1 MTSNIAKRK
10 LEPNGI
16 ECPVRQKKQKSIK
29 KANAKQPHAVGKPK
43 GGGRPVSQAF
53 KKRKTN
59 GYVEPSVEE
68 KKSNKIAETFRR
80 ELETGVMAMSAIRH
94 FLHEAYAHPEL
105 VMHYI
110 RCGGTFKPLLAILAS
125 CEKDKLNDVA
135 DILHLLQLVLLQS
148 LDCDETHV
156 QYATKCVKS
165 IMTNYQTVVCNLL
178 QDQGANA
185 MSSKASALR
194 LLKAV
199 LLVDGQTHWRDVL
212 RLVDTCSS
220 KMGMADH
227 RETIKQTE
235 GFIGNSLRT
244 AFIEFNLAFLI
255 DTPTQLVRF
264 WLARPALVYPLVLNL
279 VFDSSENVVLVMKTL
294 RQYVLD
300 NPDIDKYI
308 YRTAFTPDILKALVH
323 VYEWVGPEKQIIR
336 DQAKLQV
343 LSATEEFLL
352 PLLTSRRCFLV
363 PKSIDLERASPRY
376 RQLLQNLKYTQ
387 LHEHQRRLVLSMLE
401 MCPEVLPAT
410 LDMYGGMLKSRSE
423 KIHEM
428 LKKMLLLYKPAE
440 LIAKLQKGVS
450 AKALSA
456 FVVQSTLPRTF
467 LEHIGAALG
476 TNKENIPYCL
486 EFLALMITRC
496 EECLLAIESSG
507 ILDQFGRKKVKV
519 DAINK
524 IVAMF
529 PSIDRII
536 AAMETHRNI
545 GAANNREVAL
555 EHAMDILLVCIR
567 SFRAYIESSSFITTF
582 RDILQPD
589 YQVALVKKNFLNY
602 EFKAIKVIIALEP
615 QSVSFSSDLFPTVFL
630 ILAKAYFFG
639 KDEMR
644 RDAIEQLL
652 ALLRNTALFGNRGTE
667 IEFWF
672 QALRDVEPST
682 LVAELTRYLASEMQ
696 RAAQQMGQ
704 NANAKSSIDHS
715 LIDGA
720 FNFGASAG
728 KNELNALFDR
738 VEQETEG
745 TVAFAGSEA
754 LLDAQVELPV
764 ADNFF
769 MHVFGKS
776 TTRPAEFRLYFEAV
790 ALRYLHY
797 IPHPEIVH
805 RAVKELDDGSVSD
818 AVYKYANN
826 WLTGNELDLHFGRTY
841 FRSLNRALIVKD
853 KSFTLDK
860 EFQRH
865 TEEVRGVLLNMFHQT
880 LFYFSRWVASGK
892 LGPNHAEIATH
903 YCNLLLEP
911 LLKPGVL
918 SEQDIGELMEGV
930 FLQRP
935 VIFQHFTIIKRNED
949 SLRRQVSEFV
959 YDLMQVIHHL
969 PHFETYTELYS
980 NKIITELIQV
990 STENAQTLLDGELAE
1005 KLLAIFKLNER
1016 HCATL
1021 LRHYAQLPAEVF
1033 VSDNQR
1039 SHHYKQLC
1047 FAMQQL
1053 IAHNR
1058 CRQKFFLP
1066 EETVR
1071 GLVRIYM
1078 ECGQSKQ
1085 SDGQMVE
1092 LEELEQNLCDY
1103 FDMFPHSIAHIDP
1116 DLMRVFFDTNRRIS
1130 KATIKLATFLLARCS
1145 HLHAPFLQ
1153 LVGQNVAK
1161 KELVYP
1167 LLNVAFRRGI
1177 ITEGTVEAQEG
1188 KQLLAQIYAEFKG
1201 PILKMLE
1208 KPSKAAVIYRE
1219 NALASEQLVR
1229 LCMPRNEC
1237 VDFTRKKLRIEAV
1250 ETFQLRVLMEIYGA
1264 ALKTSS
1270 EGGNANVQHTIYCN
1284 GFSVLLQC
1292 FETLLRSIS
1301 SAQYLLQQDA
1311 HMQRLNELTLAT
1323 YRWAKQSSRYHIK
1336 SDKMSFGS
1344 VTKAGQWN
1352 TFCKNCLKFGLE
1364 TVRRG
1369 DNDRRFDERLHVLPK
1384 LMAVL
1389 VDLFYVDGGK
1399 EQADIERY
1407 YDWALSHSNFL
1418 RVLLVQYQYLPK
1430 TALVQL
1436 LYALARKNPNVAN
1449 QKHVPLLLGA
1459 YGATLTDANR
1469 YILALLQHY
1478 ERSGVQM
1485 HGFRP
1490 FLWGETAIKH
1500 FSLESRAT
1508 AEGDEQEHGAS
1519 LGRGPQNS
1527 FRTNVSEVF
1536 SLLVEDKV
1544 INMIENFPVW
1554 RKLDACAQL
1563 PETNFDQ
1570 LAEQSDT
1577 EKRGLLVD
1585 YQANTPVE
1593 RFVEKSRRGYGR
1605 KLHPHSDLLDM
1616 HTTNAEQNS
1625 VTYDPAFLMP
1635 MMNYLYSSE
1644 QSDMLRQ
1651 GIRSGLL
1658 TLPFLCLASNDEQM
1672 RLAAGSVLLRI
1683 RSHLELTKRLTDC
1696 KTWLHLFAI
1705 VQRRFIEM
1713 YATAASYN
1721 EDVHKHGHVPRAPY
1735 LSMLFIAETV
1745 KLLPNVLSK
1754 LHAPMTQYLI
1764 NQDVYNFRMV
1774 PNFLPLFNSSDVE
1787 NNVQR
1792 MFMVRTLHQG
1802 VKSHR
1807 DFAVLRASP
1816 IIQVMMGFH
1825 GSPLS
1830 NRELNMAILH
1840 LLNAI
1845 AKIPKSCQYLVDS
1858 LGFVGWLSERIDV
1871 IESFEFDTI
1880 EAFLGLLSDCWYSM
1894 QVMACSYRAPTQ
1906 HHPRSTVFFQRGIL
1920 ILTLKFLPLLSPGST
1935 STTLIR
1941 FLNLLEKTTSP
1952 WHGYQHLMSLVSGEV
1967 LQQLMAYFEELFAE
1981 HGELLWCVRYVRQ
1994 CGTFA
1999 NDDDLTM
2006 GRKLQDVKVD
2016 QTSILVVLALRRFV
2030 MRWCNCQK
2038 DGPGVEV
2045 KDELEE
2051 VDVVMEGV
2059 TTANEEEED
2068 GDVKEPVGN
2077 DNLEEDET
2085 PMDE

>member
-1 MTSNIAKRK
+1 MTSKIAKRK
-10 LEPNGI
+10 LEPNGS
-16 ECPVRQKKQKSIK
+16 ECPVQQKKQKSVK
-29 KANAKQPHAVGKPK
+29 KARQPHAVGKPK

-80 ELETGVMAMSAIRH
+80 ELESGVMAMSAIRH
-94 FLHEAYAHPEL
+94 FLQETYTQPEL

-110 RCGGTFKPLLAILAS
+110 RCGGTFKPLMAILS
-125 CEKDKLNDVA
+125 CCEKDKLNDIA
-135 DILHLLQLVLLQS
+135 DVLHLLQLVLLQS
-148 LDCDETHV
+148 LDCDATHL
-156 QYATKCVKS
+156 QYATKCARS
-165 IMTNYQTVVCNLL
+165 IMLNYQTVICNLL
-178 QDQGANA
+178 QDQDANA
-185 MSSKASALR
+185 ISSKASALR

-199 LLVDGQTHWRDVL
+199 LMVDSQTHWRDVL

-227 RETIKQTE
+227 RESIRQTE

-264 WLARPALVYPLVLNL
+264 WLARPALVFPLVLNL
-279 VFDSSENVVLVMKTL
+279 AFDSSENVVLVMKTL

-323 VYEWVGPEKQIIR
+323 VYEWVGPEKQMIKEQ
-336 DQAKLQV
+336 DKLQV
-343 LSATEEFLL
+343 LNATEEFLL

-376 RQLLQNLKYTQ
+376 RQLLQNLKHTQ

-410 LDMYGGMLKSRSE
+410 LDMYGGLLKSKSE
-423 KIHEM
+423 EIREM
-428 LKKMLLLYKPAE
+428 LKKMLVLYKPTE
-440 LIAKLQKGVS
+440 LIGKLEKGVS

-467 LEHIGAALG
+467 LEHIRAALDAQ
-476 TNKENIPYCL
+476 KEKIPYCL
-486 EFLALMITRC
+486 EFLALMVTRC
-496 EECLLAIESSG
+496 EECLQAIESSG
-507 ILDQFGRKKVKV
+507 LLDQFGRKKVKV

-529 PSIDRII
+529 PSIDRIM
-536 AAMETHRNI
+536 AAMEAHRDNS
-545 GAANNREVAL
+545 AAKNREVAL

-567 SFRAYIESSSFITTF
+567 SFRAYIESSSFVTTF
-582 RDILQPD
+582 RDILQPA
-589 YQVALVKKNFLNY
+589 YHTTQVEKYFLNY

-615 QSVSFSSDLFPTVFL
+615 QSVSFSSDLFPSVFL
-630 ILAKAYFFG
+630 LLTKAYFNG
-639 KDEMR
+639 KDDMR

-652 ALLRNTALFGNRGTE
+652 TLLRNTALFGNRGTE

-672 QALRDVEPST
+672 QALRDVESTT
-682 LVAELTRYLASEMQ
+682 LVPELVSFLASEVQ
-696 RAAQQMGQ
+696 RAAQQIGQ
-704 NANAKSSIDHS
+704 KANVKSSIDHS

-720 FNFGASAG
+720 FNFGASARQ
-728 KNELNALFDR
+728 NELNALFDR
-738 VEQETEG
+738 VEQETDG
-745 TVAFAGSEA
+745 MVAFAGSEA

-769 MHVFGKS
+769 MHMFDKN
-776 TTRPAEFRLYFEAV
+776 TTRPAQFRLYFEAV

-805 RAVKELDDGSVSD
+805 RAVKELDDGSVSA
-818 AVYKYANN
+818 AVYKYANT
-826 WLTGNELDLHFGRTY
+826 WLTGNELALNFGGAK
-841 FRSLNRALIVKD
+841 FRPLSTALIAKD
-853 KSFTLDK
+853 KSFTLGK
-860 EFQRH
+860 EFYSH
-865 TEEVRGVLLNMFHQT
+865 TKDVRAVLLNMFHQT
-880 LFYFSRWVASGK
+880 LFYFCRWVASGK
-892 LGPNHAEIATH
+892 LDPNHAEITKH
-903 YCNLLLEP
+903 YCNLLLEH

-959 YDLMQVIHHL
+959 YDLMQIIHHL

-990 STENAQTLLDGELAE
+990 STENAHTFLDGELAE

-1021 LRHYAQLPAEVF
+1021 LRHYAQLPAEIF
-1033 VSDNQR
+1033 VNGSQR
-1039 SHHYKQLC
+1039 SCHYQQLC

-1053 IAHNR
+1053 IVHNR
-1058 CRQKFFLP
+1058 CRQEFFLP
-1066 EETVR
+1066 EETVQ

-1078 ECGQSKQ
+1078 ECGQSKE
-1085 SDGQMVE
+1085 SDSQMIE
-1092 LEELEQNLCDY
+1092 LEELEQKLCDY
-1103 FDMFPHSIAHIDP
+1103 FDMFPHSIAHVDP
-1116 DLMRVFFDTNRRIS
+1116 ALMRVFMDNNRRIS

-1177 ITEGTVEAQEG
+1177 ITESTAEAQEG

-1208 KPSKAAVIYRE
+1208 KPNKAAVIYRD

-1237 VDFTRKKLRIEAV
+1237 VDYARKKLRIEAV

-1270 EGGNANVQHTIYCN
+1270 ESGNANVLHTIYCN
-1284 GFSVLLQC
+1284 GFNMLLQC
-1292 FETLLRSIS
+1292 FEVLLRSIS
-1301 SAQYLLQQDA
+1301 SAHYLLQQDA

-1336 SDKMSFGS
+1336 ADKMSFGS
-1344 VTKAGQWN
+1344 VTKTGQWN

-1364 TVRRG
+1364 TVRRS
-1369 DNDRRFDERLHVLPK
+1369 DNDRRFDERLHVLLK

-1389 VDLFYVDGGK
+1389 VDLLYVDDGK
-1399 EQADIERY
+1399 EQADLERY

-1436 LYALARKNPNVAN
+1436 LYALARKNPTVAN
-1449 QKHVPLLLGA
+1449 QKHVPVLLGA

-1485 HGFRP
+1485 HEFRP

-1500 FSLESRAT
+1500 FSLESRTT
-1508 AEGDEQEHGAS
+1508 AEGDGQDS
-1519 LGRGPQNS
+1519 GRGPQNS
-1527 FRTNVSEVF
+1527 FRTNVTEVF

-1593 RFVEKSRRGYGR
+1593 RFVEKYRRGYGK
-1605 KLHPHSDLLDM
+1605 KLHPHSDLLEM
-1616 HTTNAEQNS
+1616 HTTNTEQNS

-1644 QSDMLRQ
+1644 QSDMLRR
-1651 GIRSGLL
+1651 GIRSGIL

-1683 RSHLELTKRLTDC
+1683 RSHLELTKRLTDS
-1696 KTWLHLFAI
+1696 KTWQHLFAI

-1745 KLLPNVLSK
+1745 KLMPNVLSK

-1792 MFMVRTLHQG
+1792 MFMVRTLHLG

-1830 NRELNMAILH
+1830 NRELNMAILN

-1894 QVMACSYRAPTQ
+1894 QVMASTYGAPSQ

-1920 ILTLKFLPLLSPGST
+1920 ILTLKFLPLLSPRST
-1935 STTLIR
+1935 SNTLTR

-1967 LQQLMAYFEELFAE
+1967 IQQLMDYFEELFAE
-1981 HGELLWCVRYVRQ
+1981 HSEQLSCVRYVRQ
-1994 CGTFA
+1994 CGTYGK
-1999 NDDDLTM
+1999 DDDLTM
-2006 GRKLQDVKVD
+2006 GRKMQDAAVD
-2016 QTSILVVLALRRFV
+2016 HTSILVVLALRRFV

-2038 DGPGVEV
+2038 DGTGVEV

-2059 TTANEEEED
+2059 NTANDDEED

-2077 DNLEEDET
+2077 ANIEEDET
-2085 PMDE
+2085 PTKE